1 MENPH
6 TIKST
11 NKILKAIHLSLV
23 VGLFTLIF
31 LVIRP
36 FIVPLLWSLIFAIF
50 LIPAFNK
57 LNTRLSG
64 RNKLSAFII
73 TISAF
78 TFFLF
83 AVIPL
88 FWKVANELIDLFKY
102 IEAVETEE
110 LEHWLAKIQSVKIIG
125 PAITDSILTEFNGT
139 FPSLYEFLKQFKSTW
154 ITLASNL
161 FTNIVSLLFGG
172 FFSILSLYFL
182 LAYSTSLVK
191 QIQRGALIL
200 GGSSY
205 LELVVSAY
213 ETIHA
218 TIYGILL
225 TALAQGTLAGLAYI
239 SVGVSYPI
247 LLAIITAFFSF
258 IPFGPPFIYLPIAFF
273 LWVGGASWVKILI
286 FLLWCVTI
294 VSTVD
299 NVLRPLFI
307 SRTTKLSFL
316 LVLFGIIGGV
326 ASFGPVGLFI
336 GPVTMVVAVHLWSN
350 LLKNGES
357 RV

>member
-102 IEAVETEE
+102 IE
-110 LEHWLAKIQSVKIIG
+110 SVFI
-125 PAITDSILTEFNGT
+125 
-139 FPSLYEFLKQFKSTW
+139 
-154 ITLASNL
+154 
-161 FTNIVSLLFGG
+161 
-172 FFSILSLYFL
+172 
-182 LAYSTSLVK
+182 
-191 QIQRGALIL
+191 
-200 GGSSY
+200 
-205 LELVVSAY
+205 
-213 ETIHA
+213 
-218 TIYGILL
+218 
-225 TALAQGTLAGLAYI
+225 
-239 SVGVSYPI
+239 
-247 LLAIITAFFSF
+247 FSF
-258 IPFGPPFIYLPIAFF
+258 IL
-273 LWVGGASWVKILI
+273 
-286 FLLWCVTI
+286 
-294 VSTVD
+294 
-299 NVLRPLFI
+299 
-307 SRTTKLSFL
+307 
-316 LVLFGIIGGV
+316 
-326 ASFGPVGLFI
+326 
-336 GPVTMVVAVHLWSN
+336 
-350 LLKNGES
+350 
-357 RV
+357 